1 MSRKIVSGMSARTQD
16 ILRTLVKRY
25 IQDGQPVGSKH
36 LAIDAG
42 ISSATIR
49 TLMAELEDQGYIKSP
64 HTSAGRIPTV
74 RGYRLFVDSLL
85 TARPLSM
92 QEVSKLPLQLSPNQT
107 PSQLLE
113 SASELLSSITQL
125 AGIVTLPMHNI
136 STLQHIEFLLLGTH
150 QLLVILVFGKN
161 EVQNR
166 IIELTETYSQSQ
178 LQQMSNYLNA
188 QVQGKTLTQIREEL
202 LEAMRQDRQHLDGM
216 MLAAIQLAD
225 QAFDQKK
232 KEDGFFVSGQS
243 KLMELNEMS
252 NVERLRKLFEAFN
265 QKRDILHLLDR
276 CACANGL
283 QVFIGEESGFEILDE
298 CSLVTSPYEV
308 DGKVVGALG
317 VIGPTRMAYDQI
329 IPIVDVTAKILGLA
343 LNQQK

>member
-1 MSRKIVSGMSARTQD
+1 MSRKIASGMSARTQD